1 MAIAEKRLFN
11 TVVIGLVIVV
21 LGSVYIRN
29 MLSVYDE
36 AEKVKLRT
44 ATAEFRRVVMQSHG
58 WWLKSKQDYVAVRQ
72 IAPQGE
78 DAAVAMQGEPLYIAV
93 NQHGWPEGLRNKPS
107 SACNDMLALAFNV
120 DTLEAYEHTVGVQS
134 ERDKNQFL
142 RCVYTKDSVI
152 WFTYYAGTGLV
163 DVASV

>member
-11 TVVIGLVIVV
+11 TVVIGLVIVL
-21 LGSVYIRN
+21 LGSVYISH

-36 AEKVKLRT
+36 AEKVKLQA

-72 IAPQGE
+72 ITAQGQ
-78 DAAVAMQGEPLYIAV
+78 DAVVAMQGASFFIAV
-93 NQHGWPEGLRNKPS
+93 NSRGWPEGLRSKPL

-120 DTLEAYEHTVGVQS
+120 DTLDEYEHLVGVQS
-134 ERDKNQFL
+134 ERDKDQFL
-142 RCVYTKDSVI
+142 RCKYTKDNVL

-163 DVASV
+163 DVVST